1 MKNEYPEKRIYKEM
15 LKNSLF
21 SGQEKKKKKIDI
33 IVLGFMF
40 LVSGSLFA
48 QVDFSSNGISSIWL
62 LVSIGL
68 IGLFVSIGYKWITM
82 TERNF
87 KRESIF
93 FWFMIIISLINYPL
107 FYIFKSDK
115 SSFLHIWIF
124 IEILITCI
132 FFHELILFVNNKN
145 TVQHIFKKI
154 LGISILSLMLILGAF
169 AGLLAEKV
177 LNISIF
183 IGIVL
188 VVISILIII
197 MTIYK
202 IILSPKKESLIK
214 INKGIRVILIGMI
227 SGSLTLIARVIFESS
242 SIFTLWPIVISIVQ
256 IVVASS
262 GIWIMIINKN
272 EFKTGFVKSYVWNM
286 YSLLQLVLVFVS
298 KQLMVQTGIP
308 PNYFLNVTIAT
319 IAILSGLIVM
329 FIKNIVRNKIYLI
342 LDTLSV
348 ILMTMSISA
357 LGILTQMDTLSTVGG
372 IGLDELFIFMPL
384 IVIVVNTLI
393 STIKWYNAW
402 SKKEREMIW
411 N

>member
-1 MKNEYPEKRIYKEM
+1 
-15 LKNSLF
+15 
-21 SGQEKKKKKIDI
+21 
-33 IVLGFMF
+33 
-40 LVSGSLFA
+40 
-48 QVDFSSNGISSIWL
+48 
-62 LVSIGL
+62 
-68 IGLFVSIGYKWITM
+68 
-82 TERNF
+82 
-87 KRESIF
+87 
-93 FWFMIIISLINYPL
+93 
-107 FYIFKSDK
+107 
-115 SSFLHIWIF
+115 
-124 IEILITCI
+124 
-132 FFHELILFVNNKN
+132 
-145 TVQHIFKKI
+145 
-154 LGISILSLMLILGAF
+154 
-169 AGLLAEKV
+169 
-177 LNISIF
+177 
-183 IGIVL
+183 
-188 VVISILIII
+188 
-197 MTIYK
+197 
-202 IILSPKKESLIK
+202 
-214 INKGIRVILIGMI
+214 
-227 SGSLTLIARVIFESS
+227 
-242 SIFTLWPIVISIVQ
+242 
-256 IVVASS
+256 
-262 GIWIMIINKN
+262 MIINKN